1 MYIDLQTGSI
11 DAYHLKIQSKN
22 ILLDS
27 SAEADPYFIIKD
39 DDGCNLLYA
48 GTNNYYL

>member
-1 MYIDLQTGSI
+1 LL

-27 SAEADPYFIIKD
+27 SATADPYFIIKD
-39 DDGCNLLYA
+39 DDGCNLFHA
-48 GTNNYYL
+48 GTKKYYF